1 MTSTEGSQGQ
11 DDEPSGVT
19 SAGRAPRR
27 DPARNRGRTIDAA
40 REVFAAQGVGA
51 GLNEIAHHAG
61 VGIGTICRHFPD
73 KQVLVDAALGDRF
86 TELTALVDHGLAA
99 ATAWEGLTHVMR
111 QAVAMNVAD
120 RGLRDIV
127 FSSRHG
133 RRRADALRDG
143 LAPRLEQLLQRAQR
157 EGAVRPDL
165 TVADLVMIMLMLT
178 EFAHRSSPVRPDAYS
193 RYLELIISSL
203 RPQSAADDLGV
214 VLSEA
219 EVQQIARQW
228 AGPSR

>member
-1 MTSTEGSQGQ
+1 MIS
-11 DDEPSGVT
+11 
-19 SAGRAPRR
+19 R
-27 DPARNRGRTIDAA
+27 
-40 REVFAAQGVGA
+40 
-51 GLNEIAHHAG
+51 
-61 VGIGTICRHFPD
+61 
-73 KQVLVDAALGDRF
+73 
-86 TELTALVDHGLAA
+86 ALVDHGLAA

-127 FSSRHG
+127 FSSGHG

-165 TVADLVMIMLMLT
+165 TVADLVMIMLT

-219 EVQQIARQW
+219 EVQQIARRW
-228 AGPSR
+228 AGPTR